1 MEYLGVADGEYTAE
15 YVVNRSRFI
24 CTVTRAADVEAG
36 FEFVQKIRRRYPDAT
51 HNPYALIG
59 TPESGTFRFSDD
71 GEPQGTTGAPIMNAV
86 RMQSLYCTAV
96 VVTRYFGGIK
106 LGAGGLVQAY
116 STATAMGLAAAE
128 IVRYRLSAVY
138 TLEIGYSEYKG
149 LEQVLRAAE
158 AKVLDTEYSDSV
170 KVTFSVPQEAED
182 NLKRAIMALTSGQ
195 AERLTEIERKYITYK
210 R

>member
-59 TPESGTFRFSDD
+59 TP
-71 GEPQGTTGAPIMNAV
+71 
-86 RMQSLYCTAV
+86 
-96 VVTRYFGGIK
+96 RYFGGIK

-149 LEQVLRAAE
+149 LEQVLRVAE

-182 NLKRAIMALTSGQ
+182 NLKRAIMALTAGQ

>member
-1 MEYLGVADGEYTAE
+1 MEYLGVGDGEFSAE
-15 YVVNRSRFI
+15 YSVNRSRFI
-24 CTVTRAADVEAG
+24 CTVTRISDVDEG

-59 TPESGTFRFSDD
+59 TPGSGAFRFSDD
-71 GEPQGTTGAPIMNAV
+71 GEPQGTSGAPILNAV
-86 RMQSLYCTAV
+86 KMQSLYCTAA

-116 STATAMGLAAAE
+116 SAAAATGLAAAQ

-138 TLEIGYSEYKG
+138 DLEIGYSEYKS
-149 LEQVLRAAE
+149 LESVLRAAE
-158 AKVLDTEYSDSV
+158 AKVLDTRYSDSV
-170 KVTFSVPQEAED
+170 NVVFSVPEESAEA
-182 NLKRAIMALTSGQ
+182 LRRSVMALTSGQ
-195 AERLTEIERKYITYK
+195 AERLKEIERKYISYK